1 MSDLFA
7 ELDYV
12 IDTRVG
18 IRKFDWLRNDG
29 HFPADFSKHSSH
41 DVPVE
46 SRMWLSELWR
56 GFYSETL

>member
-18 IRKFDWLRNDG
+18 VREFDWLRNDS
-29 HFPADFSKHSSH
+29 HFPTDFSKHSSH
-41 DVPVE
+41 YVPVE
-46 SRMWLSELWR
+46 SRVWLSELWR